1 MKYLNRIS
9 DEILERKLKT
19 FGAILIIGP
28 KGCGKTTSAKRF
40 AKSFIEFQDEDKREN
55 YLATVNVMPSRLL
68 IGEKPRLFDEWQDA
82 LKIWGAIRKDLDDT
96 QKKGQYILTGSSSR
110 DIKTAHSGTM
120 RISIL
125 KMYPLSLYESKES
138 NGKISILELFNKK
151 EIDENISSLLN
162 FDQLVFA
169 ICRGG
174 WPSSLGEFEKDEYR
188 LDIARDLVN
197 QLINNDMSSIM
208 NKKIPS
214 YVAESFLKSY
224 SRNISTL
231 ASSKTIIEDISS
243 NNDLTSNNFYDC
255 FNALNKLS
263 IIDEVN
269 AWSPSIRSSSAIR
282 SKNKRNFIDPSIAV
296 AALNLSPSYFN
307 EDFKTLGFLFESLC
321 IRDLRIYSSKLGAK
335 ISYYHDRYDL
345 EVDAVLTMSDN
356 KYALIE
362 FKLGSNEIEKAC
374 SHLNEVEQL
383 IRTKNAET
391 NKNLIP
397 LPTLKIV
404 ITAFGDAYKR
414 EDGIFIIP
422 ITCLKD

>member
-82 LKIWGAIRKDLDDT
+82 PKIWGAIRKDLDDT

-188 LDIARDLVN
+188 LDIAKDLVN